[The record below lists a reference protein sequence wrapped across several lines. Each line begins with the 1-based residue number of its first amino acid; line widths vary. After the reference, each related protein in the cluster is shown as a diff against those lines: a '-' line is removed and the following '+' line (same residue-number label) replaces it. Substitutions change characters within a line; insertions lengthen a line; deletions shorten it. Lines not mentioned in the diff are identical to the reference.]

1 MFYHE
6 IHLFLGEAVQ
16 AKDESKSRGLGEG
29 DNPNQS
35 LFNKH
40 FVLTD

>member
-1 MFYHE
+1 M
-6 IHLFLGEAVQ
+6 LVQ
-16 AKDESKSRGLGEG
+16 AKDESKSRGLREG

-40 FVLTD
+40 FVLISGKKKQFS